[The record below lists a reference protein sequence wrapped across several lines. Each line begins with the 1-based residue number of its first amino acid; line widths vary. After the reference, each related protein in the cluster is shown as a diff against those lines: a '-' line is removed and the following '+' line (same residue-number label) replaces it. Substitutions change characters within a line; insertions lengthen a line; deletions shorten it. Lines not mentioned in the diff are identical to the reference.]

1 MPPALLHFLTIL
13 LGLLAIALAWYY
25 RLVVGPRIPPDMIQG
40 VPTYLRPG
48 APLLLLS
55 VLALTVLV
63 GVLVLFD
70 LLLLINGE
78 DLTSPLTPLIFGLLD
93 LFYLVV
99 IMRTQQRI
107 DRSART
113 SSD

>member
-1 MPPALLHFLTIL
+1 MPPALLHILTIV

-25 RLVVGPRIPPDMIQG
+25 RVVVGPRMPPEMTQRI
-40 VPTYLRPG
+40 PTYLRPG

-55 VLALTVLV
+55 ILLLTGLV
-63 GVLVLFD
+63 GLLVLFD

-99 IMRTQQRI
+99 IMRTQQYI
-107 DRSART
+107 DRSARG